1 MINLSPRPLDAKAS
15 HGLLLPTICQR
26 ILGDIPFPT
35 DRKDPPPRTGKT
47 LPLKPTRLLNA
58 TGSFLKKYGPGGGT
72 LQLWP
77 VLM

>member
-1 MINLSPRPLDAKAS
+1 MGFSYLRFVKRDWGISPS
-15 HGLLLPTICQR
+15 
-26 ILGDIPFPT
+26 
-35 DRKDPPPRTGKT
+35 PRTGKS

-58 TGSFLKKYGPGGGT
+58 TGSFLKKHGPGGGT